1 MIEIRKWENAI
12 RLILQRNQEQAQQS
26 QRKLDKLMQEPVKWE
41 GEAILEEKPMYFVV
55 KETIAAVFPSKDE
68 QDINKARL
76 VRYDAVLKYTNEQK
90 ILNIIVAPTPY
101 KL

>member
-1 MIEIRKWENAI
+1 
-12 RLILQRNQEQAQQS
+12 
-26 QRKLDKLMQEPVKWE
+26 
-41 GEAILEEKPMYFVV
+41 MYFVV